1 MERMSSNYYMRN
13 RAETINKIRTAR
25 RLVLARLTVEST
37 MGHGESQIG
46 YLANYITLHGGD
58 AHRHALTH
66 RCRVIA
72 CMSWV
77 AGAGVI
83 DPRERRPS
91 KFNGHTHRTPNAD
104 RVIYY
109 NPKINEEFSG
119 L

>member
-13 RAETINKIRTAR
+13 RAETINEIRTAR

-58 AHRHALTH
+58 ANRPTLTH
-66 RCRVIA
+66 CRRVVA
-72 CMSWV
+72 CMSCV
-77 AGAGVI
+77 AGAGEI

-91 KFNGHTHRTPNAD
+91 KFNGHTYRKPNAD
-104 RVIYY
+104 RVID
-109 NPKINEEFSG
+109 NDPKINEEFSG